1 MRLDRSPIPGPY
13 LYLVFPYIAETAM
26 SVPWNGQ
33 FIGSQGDM
41 ASGIPIV
48 VIYFIFQARCYFCWF
63 TAFFQR
69 KSNPYNC
76 WRTVGTWFY
85 SDRNRYKK
93 HYALVQRIATL
104 IRDDH
109 YSPYA
114 VLKKLDEE
122 GFWPSG
128 LRICEKTLY
137 NWVKQG
143 DIPGVSRALG
153 RRHDV
158 QWTQGIT
165 GVSAYPWRHV
175 HETATVQSCYSI
187 KWTFLFTGDQKSLQ
201 KSKKR

>member
-1 MRLDRSPIPGPY
+1 MLF
-13 LYLVFPYIAETAM
+13 LLVYC
-26 SVPWNGQ
+26 
-33 FIGSQGDM
+33 
-41 ASGIPIV
+41 
-48 VIYFIFQARCYFCWF
+48 IFH
-63 TAFFQR
+63 R

-85 SDRNRYKK
+85 SDRNQYKK

-122 GFWPSG
+122 GSWPSG

-137 NWVKQG
+137 NWIEQG
-143 DIPGVSRALG
+143 DIPAVSRALG

-175 HETATVQSCYSI
+175 HETATTQSCCSI
-187 KWTFLFTGDQKSLQ
+187 KWIFLFTGDQKSLQ